1 MDSPILKK
9 IKQLNPD
16 INYPLKMGQ
25 KWTNEEDNLLLEE
38 LSKNMNIDII
48 SQSHQRTIG
57 GIVGRQRTIAYN
69 MHLSNYTIDEIILKT
84 KLNKEEI
91 TETITKKEIKIQ
103 KTKKID
109 QLNLLSLENEVIA
122 MKFEIKELKNMI
134 KELVEMTKAV
144 YDFED
149 T

>member
-1 MDSPILKK
+1 
-9 IKQLNPD
+9 
-16 INYPLKMGQ
+16 
-25 KWTNEEDNLLLEE
+25 
-38 LSKNMNIDII
+38 MNIDII

-69 MHLSNYTIDEIILKT
+69 MHLSNYTIEEIIL
-84 KLNKEEI
+84 
-91 TETITKKEIKIQ
+91 KIQ
-103 KTKKID
+103 KTKKND
-109 QLNLLSLENEVIA
+109 PLNLLSLENEVIA